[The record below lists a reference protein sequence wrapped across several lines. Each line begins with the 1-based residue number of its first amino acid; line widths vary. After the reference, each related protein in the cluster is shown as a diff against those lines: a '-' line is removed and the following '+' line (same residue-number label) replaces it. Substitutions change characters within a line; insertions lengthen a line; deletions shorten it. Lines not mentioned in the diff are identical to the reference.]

1 MLVLDDLHWSDQSS
15 LLLLEFLARE
25 IQPSSLL
32 VLGTYRDVEVSRHHP
47 LSQTLG
53 SLIREQR
60 FLRVQLSGLAE
71 PEVAQLIQRDP
82 IVNLPPGLSAAIHQ
96 RTEGNPLFVTEIIR
110 MLPGEALEKGQDF
123 FTSIPEGVRD
133 AIGRRLNQLSEGCN
147 QVLTTASVIGREFE
161 LRQLAPLVED
171 VSEDRLLEV
180 LEEALGARVIEE
192 LPQALGR
199 YQFTHALIQE
209 TLSEELTLTRRG
221 GCTPASLRVWKSCM
235 ATMPRTTAGTPL
247 LLPPRATAATLAKI
261 LSTGGWNIFTRS

>member
-1 MLVLDDLHWSDQSS
+1 M
-15 LLLLEFLARE
+15 
-25 IQPSSLL
+25 
-32 VLGTYRDVEVSRHHP
+32 VEAAAG
-47 LSQTLG
+47 Q
-53 SLIREQR
+53 E
-60 FLRVQLSGLAE
+60 VQSGLT
-71 PEVAQLIQRDP
+71 VAVGRQ
-82 IVNLPPGLSAAIHQ
+82 
-96 RTEGNPLFVTEIIR
+96 TEGNPLFVTEMIR

-171 VSEDRLLEV
+171 ISEDRLLEV

-209 TLSEELTLTRRG
+209 TLSEELTLTRPVNRAAMKRDADGYMAECALTEAERELVRNRDYLGMIEAGGNIYLIMKLGAVNGDGLYQMGAQQRG
-221 GCTPASLRVWKSCM
+221 QTYEEFLATRNASGAR
-235 ATMPRTTAGTPL
+235 
-247 LLPPRATAATLAKI
+247 
-261 LSTGGWNIFTRS
+261 